1 MILLTDKEAI
11 ALGRLLSTIEA
22 ESRKKTQ
29 VANKVTNNILRAK
42 LIIKKAER
50 RQQGTLELY

>member
-1 MILLTDKEAI
+1 MVLLNDKEVEG
-11 ALGRLLSTIEA
+11 LRRLLATIEA

-29 VANKVTNNILRAK
+29 VRNKVTNNVLKAK
-42 LIIKKAER
+42 LILKKAER